1 MKMNPNYN
9 DTHCM
14 PSNICVLRQFLKLA
28 FQLQILALQVVIK
41 TLEKCFVQTDTR
53 LYVSLC
59 YLCNE
64 YKLLETLHRKE
75 TVFFLRT
82 YCVLLGHGV
91 GGNKPC
97 SKPIDKKLKY
107 CNI

>member
-1 MKMNPNYN
+1 MKMNPSYN

-28 FQLQILALQVVIK
+28 FQLQILVLQVVIE
-41 TLEKCFVQTDTR
+41 TLEKCFVKTDAHFY
-53 LYVSLC
+53 LSLH

-75 TVFFLRT
+75 TMFFLRT
-82 YCVLLGHGV
+82 YCVLLVHGI

-97 SKPIDKKLKY
+97 STPIE
-107 CNI
+107 N